1 MGLMK
6 RKKNDEA
13 APVPARS
20 VTVSVGGGE
29 TRVLG
34 AGERFGSVTSVE
46 VMFVF
51 DTTGSMYSKL
61 AGLVECTVQ
70 LVNELGQVSVP
81 WKVTAVP
88 FGDLEIA
95 GDTINDRLP
104 WHDSVAS
111 ARQMLLNL
119 DRNAGGGN
127 GGESAFEALDLA
139 LRKEGGR
146 SAMRVV
152 VLITD
157 EAAHQK
163 RFSAREMI
171 DRVVDEDVLVY
182 SIATHHGY
190 YREMA
195 ERTGG
200 SFIPISHSVDASAIT
215 EMFRTLGRDI
225 ARRSHKVLV
234 AGGSPQALRAL
245 EAAR

>member
-6 RKKNDEA
+6 RTKNNDTPA
-13 APVPARS
+13 APART
-20 VTVSVGGGE
+20 VAVSVGGGE
-29 TRVLG
+29 TRVLR
-34 AGERFGSVTSVE
+34 AGDRLGEVGSVE

-51 DTTGSMYSKL
+51 DTTGSMYGKL
-61 AGLVECTVQ
+61 PGLVECTVQ
-70 LVNELGQVSVP
+70 LVHELGQVSVP

-88 FGDLEIA
+88 FGDLEVA
-95 GDTINDRLP
+95 GDTIEDGLP
-104 WHDSVAS
+104 WHDSVAP
-111 ARQMLLNL
+111 ARQMLLGL
-119 DRNAGGGN
+119 RRNSGGGN
-127 GGESAFEALDLA
+127 SGESAFEALDLA

-163 RFSAREMI
+163 KFSARDMI
-171 DRVVDEDVLVY
+171 NRVVDEDVLVY
-182 SIATHHGY
+182 SIATHHDY
-190 YREMA
+190 YRQMA

-215 EMFRTLGRDI
+215 GMFRRLGRDI

-245 EAAR
+245 EAGR

>member
-6 RKKNDEA
+6 RKKNDT
-13 APVPARS
+13 APVPART

-29 TRVLG
+29 ARVLA
-34 AGERFGSVTSVE
+34 AGDRFGSVSSVE
-46 VMFVF
+46 VIFVF

-61 AGLVECTVQ
+61 PGLVECTVQ
-70 LVNELGQVSVP
+70 MVNELGQVSVP

-88 FGDLEIA
+88 FGDLEIR

-104 WHDSVAS
+104 WLDSVEP
-111 ARQMLLNL
+111 ARKLLMNL
-119 DRNAGGGN
+119 ERNAGGGN

-163 RFSAREMI
+163 KFSARQMVE
-171 DRVVDEDVLVY
+171 RVVDEDVLVY

-215 EMFRTLGRDI
+215 EMFRRLGRDI
-225 ARRSHKVLV
+225 ARRSHKVLT

-245 EAAR
+245 EAGR

>member
-6 RKKNDEA
+6 RKTNEA
-13 APVPARS
+13 TTPAPARTA
-20 VTVSVGGGE
+20 TVSVGDGQA
-29 TRVLG
+29 RVLS
-34 AGERFGSVTSVE
+34 AGDRFGSVSSVE
-46 VMFVF
+46 VIFVF

-61 AGLVECTVQ
+61 PGLVECTVQ
-70 LVNELGQVSVP
+70 MVNELGQVSVP

-104 WHDSVAS
+104 WLDSVEP
-111 ARQMLLNL
+111 ARKLLMNL
-119 DRNAGGGN
+119 ERNAGGGN

-139 LRKEGGR
+139 LRTEGGR

-163 RFSAREMI
+163 RFSAREMVE
-171 DRVVDEDVLVY
+171 RVVDEDVLVY
-182 SIATHHGY
+182 SIATHHEY
-190 YREMA
+190 YRDMA

-215 EMFRTLGRDI
+215 EMFRRLGRDI
-225 ARRSHKVLV
+225 ARRSHKVLT

-245 EAAR
+245 EAGR